1 MAETKVDWSE
11 CSLVE
16 VDPHRVG
23 GRPVIKGT
31 RMPAD
36 DIVANYEFGVP
47 IEEIAEQFR
56 IAPAT
61 VQELLSYAE
70 RRHPVARSLR

>member
-1 MAETKVDWSE
+1 MAETHIDWSE

-16 VDPHRVG
+16 VDHQRVG
-23 GRPVIKGT
+23 GRPVLKGT

-36 DIVANYEFGVP
+36 DIVANFEYGVP
-47 IEEIAEQFR
+47 IDEIAEQFR
-56 IAPAT
+56 IAPAI

-70 RRHPVARSLR
+70 RRHPVARSSR